1 MTEEERKFNI
11 KEKENYER
19 LCDEYINRSA
29 SSALLATLT
38 GVISAIDFFF
48 WGTALI
54 DPELFKEIL
63 WKLHLASLSL
73 PRSFFGWSGFFN
85 IVFSTIF
92 STEVKQV
99 ETNRGVYLERLTELE
114 EKLKYMEEMQKQKYK
129 ITIDGLTYL
138 EKNVKP
144 LPDWFTEL
152 QKDLEVDEGMKRNLK
167 K

>member
-1 MTEEERKFNI
+1 MSDKERKLTI
-11 KEKENYER
+11 KEKERYER
-19 LCDEYINRSA
+19 LCNEYINRSA
-29 SSALLATLT
+29 VEYLLAALT
-38 GVISAIDFFF
+38 GVISAFDFFF

-63 WKLHLASLSL
+63 SKLHLAFLSL

-85 IVFSTIF
+85 IIFSTIF

-114 EKLKYMEEMQKQKYK
+114 ERLEYMEEMQKQKYK

-144 LPDWFTEL
+144 LPEWFTEL
-152 QKDLEVDEGMKRNLK
+152 QKDLEVEEGMKRNLK